1 MPLIVQ
7 KYGGSSVADSDRLR
21 MVARRIAETRE
32 AGHDVA
38 IVVSAM
44 GDTTDELLQLAQG
57 VSSEPV
63 ARELDMLL
71 TAGERISTSLLAMAL
86 HELGHEAA
94 SFTGVQAGMRTDEEF
109 GDARILEVQPTRI
122 AEAIAAGVIPI
133 VAGFQGGNADEDVTT
148 LGRGGSDTTAVAL
161 AAALGAD
168 VCEICT
174 DVDGLYTADPR
185 VVPYAQRLPYLSTEE
200 ALELTAHGAK
210 VLHRR
215 SVEIA
220 RRHGV
225 TLHVRSSFGDSE
237 GTWVSDD
244 PVATALAAD
253 PLTTDPHAS
262 DPQNADLEESPVEQ
276 PVISGV
282 THTDDQSMLTVVGVP
297 DVPGTAAAIFAV
309 ITGAVATVDMVGQTH
324 TAADTGLID
333 FSFALPME
341 DATRAARALQ
351 REQERLG
358 FANLTLTDDVGKV
371 SIVGDGMR
379 STPQVSAQLFEALS
393 VEGITVHLIAQSEIR
408 LSVVVPMDQLEHAT
422 RVLHG
427 AFGLDAA
434 ELAVVHGGAAA

>member
-21 MVARRIAETRE
+21 MVARRIAATRD

-44 GDTTDELLQLAQG
+44 GDTTDELLQLARG

-94 SFTGVQAGMRTDEEF
+94 SFTGVQAGLRTDQAF
-109 GDARILEVQPTRI
+109 GDARILDVQPARI
-122 AEAIAAGVIPI
+122 ADAIAAGVIPI

-161 AAALGAD
+161 AAALGAE
-168 VCEICT
+168 VCEIRT

-185 VVPYAQRLPYLSTEE
+185 VVPHAQRLPYLSTEE

-225 TLHVRSSFGDSE
+225 SLHVRSSFGDTE
-237 GTWVSDD
+237 GTWISDD

-253 PLTTDPHAS
+253 PLTSDPHAS
-262 DPQNADLEESPVEQ
+262 VHQHADLEESPVEQ
-276 PVISGV
+276 PIISGV

-341 DATRAARALQ
+341 DATRAAKALQ
-351 REQERLG
+351 REQDRLG
-358 FANLTLTDDVGKV
+358 FATLTLTDDVGKV
-371 SIVGDGMR
+371 SVVGDGMR

-393 VEGITVHLIAQSEIR
+393 AEGITVHLIAQSEIR
-408 LSVVVPMDQLEHAT
+408 LSVVVPLEQLEHAT

-427 AFGLDAA
+427 AFGLDAV
-434 ELAVVHGGAAA
+434 ELAIVHGGAAA

>member
-21 MVARRIAETRE
+21 MVARRIAATRD

-44 GDTTDELLQLAQG
+44 GDTTDELLQLARG

-94 SFTGVQAGMRTDEEF
+94 SFTGVQAGLRTDEAF
-109 GDARILEVQPTRI
+109 GDARILDVQPTRI
-122 AEAIAAGVIPI
+122 AAAIAAGVIPI

-161 AAALGAD
+161 AAALGAE

-185 VVPYAQRLPYLSTEE
+185 VVPRAQRLPYLSTEE

-225 TLHVRSSFGDSE
+225 SLHVRSSFGDAE
-237 GTWVSDD
+237 GTWISDD

-253 PLTTDPHAS
+253 PLTSDPHAS
-262 DPQNADLEESPVEQ
+262 DHLTTDLEEHPVEQ

-309 ITGAVATVDMVGQTH
+309 IAGAVATVDMVGQTH

-341 DATRAARALQ
+341 DATRAATALQ

-358 FANLTLTDDVGKV
+358 FATLTLTDDVGKV
-371 SIVGDGMR
+371 SVVGDGMR
-379 STPQVSAQLFEALS
+379 STPRVSAQLFEALS
-393 VEGITVHLIAQSEIR
+393 AEGVTVHLIAQSEIR
-408 LSVVVPMDQLEHAT
+408 LSVVVPMEQLEHAT

-427 AFGLDAA
+427 AFGLDAV

>member
-1 MPLIVQ
+1 MALFVQ
-7 KYGGSSVADSDRLR
+7 KYGGSSVADPDRLR
-21 MVARRIAETRE
+21 MVARRIVATRE
-32 AGHDVA
+32 DGHDVA

-44 GDTTDELLQLAQG
+44 GDTTDDLLSLAND
-57 VSSEPV
+57 VSSNPA

-86 HELGHEAA
+86 QELGHEAA
-94 SFTGVQAGMRTDEEF
+94 SFTGTQAGMRTDETF
-109 GDARILEVQPTRI
+109 GDARILDVQPARI
-122 AEAIAAGVIPI
+122 EAAIAAGVIPI
-133 VAGFQGGNADEDVTT
+133 VAGFQGGSADAGVTT

-185 VVPYAQRLPYLSTEE
+185 VVPNAQRLPHLTTEE

-225 TLHVRSSFGDSE
+225 ALRVRSSFAEGG
-237 GTWVSDD
+237 GTWVTDG
-244 PVATALAAD
+244 PIAALTPD
-253 PLTTDPHAS
+253 LTTAHP
-262 DPQNADLEESPVEQ
+262 EEYPVEQ
-276 PVISGV
+276 PIISGV
-282 THTDDQSMLTVVGVP
+282 THTDDQAMLTVVGVP

-309 ITGAVATVDMVGQTH
+309 ITGSVATVDMVGQTH
-324 TAADTGLID
+324 TSADTGLID
-333 FSFALPME
+333 FSFALPVD
-341 DATRAARALQ
+341 DAGRASAALQ
-351 REQERLG
+351 REHARLG
-358 FANLTLTDDVGKV
+358 FSNLTLTDAVGKV
-371 SIVGDGMR
+371 SVVGNGMR

-393 VEGITVHLIAQSEIR
+393 EEGVTVHLIAQSEIR
-408 LSVVVPMDQLEHAT
+408 LSVVVPIEQLERAT

-427 AFGLDAA
+427 AFGLDAPEPEA
-434 ELAVVHGGAAA
+434 SELAGAAA